1 MEIFDGVIPLEILEI
16 LEISDGL
23 VTTGKRSKNFNQFL
37 TLKFSNQI
45 ELTVKSA
52 GNRFQTDL
60 TFEMTSFLVV
70 VVSWFCVFTAL
81 LVLVEFVGSI
91 LFMFF
96 RWSCDLR
103 VSVLLFVCLASTLL
117 LSLVLVWKRLVA
129 GVYGLSLDWFK
140 SVLSPI
146 LIKVLCFFC

>member
-1 MEIFDGVIPLEILEI
+1 MEIFDGVIPLEI

-23 VTTGKRSKNFNQFL
+23 VTTGKRSKNFNQFV

-60 TFEMTSFLVV
+60 TFEITYFLVV

>member
-1 MEIFDGVIPLEILEI
+1 MEIFDGVIPLEI

-23 VTTGKRSKNFNQFL
+23 VTTGKRSKNFNQFV

-52 GNRFQTDL
+52 GNRFLTDL
-60 TFEMTSFLVV
+60 TFEMTSFLVA
-70 VVSWFCVFTAL
+70 VVSLFCVFTAL

-117 LSLVLVWKRLVA
+117 LSLVLVWKHLVA